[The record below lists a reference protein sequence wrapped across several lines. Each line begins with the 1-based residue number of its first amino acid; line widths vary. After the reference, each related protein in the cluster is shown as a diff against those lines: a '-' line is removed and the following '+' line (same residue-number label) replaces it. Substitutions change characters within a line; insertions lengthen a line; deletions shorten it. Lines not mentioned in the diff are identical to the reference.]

1 MTNITRRIAANPSYK
16 WWVYS
21 SVGAAAFITV
31 SDQTGTTLA
40 LPRIAHELNAD
51 IPTVQWMYL
60 IYTLFISAL
69 LLPMGRL
76 SDMLGRRR
84 IYTTGLVVFTCG
96 AALAYFAGQLP
107 LLLTAKAIQGV
118 GVAMIQA
125 NGMALMAE
133 AFPKK
138 QRGTALGLYMA
149 GIGTGA
155 VSGPV
160 ISGIMIDAWGWRSL
174 YLFITLVGVAEIVLS
189 TCVIRDLVSSRDR
202 MGNSNGLKSF
212 DWVGAIL
219 SAGTLVLFLLSMTY
233 GHRLGWSHH
242 LVLMVFSFAA
252 LFLAGF
258 IVRELKSQDS
268 MIDLTLF
275 KVPVF
280 SLGIA
285 ARFLAFISGS
295 PVYFLMPFYVIQV
308 LGVSASRAAFF
319 MLPAPIMMI
328 ITSPLSGRFSD
339 KVGTKWPS
347 VTGLCLWSTALIVFT
362 RVEIDSNPA
371 IVSVGML
378 LLGAGNGIFSSP
390 NTAAV
395 MTVAGDKHYG
405 VVAALVNMVRTSG
418 NLTGIAIGTTI
429 LVPTMTSMGFEP
441 SLSSLMETNGAGIR
455 TLESIELMGSFV
467 KGLHLVFILGVCFST
482 CAAVFTTFRPELR
495 QHPPA
500 TEPK

>member
-1 MTNITRRIAANPSYK
+1 MTNITRRITANPSYK

-21 SVGAAAFITV
+21 SVGAGAFITV
-31 SDQTGTTLA
+31 SDQTGTALA
-40 LPRIAHELNAD
+40 LPRIAHDLSAD

-96 AALAYFAGQLP
+96 AALAYLAGQLP

-118 GVAMIQA
+118 GAAMIQA

-149 GIGTGA
+149 GIGVGA

-160 ISGIMIDAWGWRSL
+160 ISGLMIDAWGWRSL
-174 YLFITLVGVAEIVLS
+174 YLGITLVSVAEIVLS
-189 TCVIRDLVSSRDR
+189 TCVIRDLVSSSDR
-202 MGNSNGLKSF
+202 MGNSKGLKSF
-212 DWVGAIL
+212 DWAGAGL

-233 GHRLGWSHH
+233 GHRLGWTHY
-242 LVLMVFSFAA
+242 LVLMGFSCAT
-252 LFLAGF
+252 LLLVGF

-285 ARFLAFISGS
+285 ARFLAFVSGS
-295 PVYFLMPFYVIQV
+295 PVFFLMPFYVIQI

-319 MLPAPIMMI
+319 IAPASIMMVI
-328 ITSPLSGRFSD
+328 ISPLSGRLSD

-347 VTGLCLWSTALIVFT
+347 VTGLCLWATALLVLT
-362 RVEIDSNPA
+362 RLEVDSNPA

-378 LLGAGNGIFSSP
+378 LFGAGNGIFSSP
-390 NTAAV
+390 NTSAI

-405 VVAALVNMVRTSG
+405 VVAALVGMVRTSG

-429 LVPTMTSMGFEP
+429 VVTTMNSMGFEP
-441 SLSSLMETNGAGIR
+441 NLSSLVETNGAGIG

-467 KGLHLVFILGVCFST
+467 KGMNLAFTLGVCFSV
-482 CAAVFTTFRPELR
+482 CAAVFTAFRPELR
-495 QHPPA
+495 GHSLA
-500 TEPK
+500 TESE

>member
-21 SVGAAAFITV
+21 SVGAEAFITV

-107 LLLTAKAIQGV
+107 LLLTAKAIQGG

-189 TCVIRDLVSSRDR
+189 TCVIRDLVSSRDPV
-202 MGNSNGLKSF
+202 SY
-212 DWVGAIL
+212 
-219 SAGTLVLFLLSMTY
+219 T
-233 GHRLGWSHH
+233 H
-242 LVLMVFSFAA
+242 
-252 LFLAGF
+252 
-258 IVRELKSQDS
+258 
-268 MIDLTLF
+268 LTL
-275 KVPVF
+275 P
-280 SLGIA
+280 
-285 ARFLAFISGS
+285 
-295 PVYFLMPFYVIQV
+295 
-308 LGVSASRAAFF
+308 
-319 MLPAPIMMI
+319 
-328 ITSPLSGRFSD
+328 TSD
-339 KVGTKWPS
+339 
-347 VTGLCLWSTALIVFT
+347 
-362 RVEIDSNPA
+362 
-371 IVSVGML
+371 
-378 LLGAGNGIFSSP
+378 
-390 NTAAV
+390 
-395 MTVAGDKHYG
+395 
-405 VVAALVNMVRTSG
+405 LV
-418 NLTGIAIGTTI
+418 
-429 LVPTMTSMGFEP
+429 
-441 SLSSLMETNGAGIR
+441 
-455 TLESIELMGSFV
+455 
-467 KGLHLVFILGVCFST
+467 
-482 CAAVFTTFRPELR
+482 
-495 QHPPA
+495 
-500 TEPK
+500 

>member
-1 MTNITRRIAANPSYK
+1 MINITRKISAGPSYK

-40 LPRIAHELNAD
+40 LPRIGQDLNVD

-84 IYTTGLVVFTCG
+84 IYTSGLVVFTFG
-96 AALAYFAGQLP
+96 ATLAYFADQLP
-107 LLLTAKAIQGV
+107 LLLTAKSVQGV
-118 GVAMIQA
+118 GAAMIQA

-138 QRGTALGLYMA
+138 QRGTAVGLYMA

-160 ISGIMIDAWGWRSL
+160 ISGLMIDAWGWRSL
-174 YLFITLVGVAEIVLS
+174 YLGIAVVGVAEVVFS
-189 TCVIRDLVSSRDR
+189 TCVIRDLVSSSDR
-202 MGNSNGLKSF
+202 RGNSKGIMSF
-212 DWVGAIL
+212 DWTGAGL
-219 SAGTLVLFLLSMTY
+219 SAGMLVLFLLSTTY
-233 GHRLGWSHH
+233 GYRLGWTHY
-242 LVLMVFSFAA
+242 LVLMGFSSAA

-258 IVRELKSQDS
+258 IVRGLKIQDP

-285 ARFLAFISGS
+285 ARFLAFMSGS
-295 PVYFLMPFYVIQV
+295 PVYFLIPFYIIQV
-308 LGVSASRAAFF
+308 LGISASRAALFIV
-319 MLPAPIMMI
+319 PASIMMI
-328 ITSPLSGRFSD
+328 ITSPLSGKLSD

-347 VTGLCLWSTALIVFT
+347 VTGLCLWATALLVFT
-362 RVEIDSNPA
+362 RLEIDSNPV

-429 LVPTMTSMGFEP
+429 VVTTMNSMGFEP
-441 SLSSLMETNGAGIR
+441 SLSSLMKTNDGGIG
-455 TLESIELMGSFV
+455 TQASIELMGSFV
-467 KGLHLVFILGVCFST
+467 KGMNLAFTLGVCFSV
-482 CAAVFTTFRPELR
+482 CAAVFTAFRPELR
-495 QHPPA
+495 QHPLT
-500 TEPK
+500 TEPD